1 MNQVLEFAKKRR
13 TRYGLTDK
21 ILLSEMDLLD
31 IISQSV
37 KYTPSPFNC
46 QGGRI
51 VVLLGEKSRL
61 FWNIVLEKLRSVVPE
76 SHFPATKE
84 KIESFAS
91 GYGTILFYE
100 DMSAVEE
107 LQQKFPAYK
116 DNFLLW
122 AYQSNAML
130 EFLVWTALAEEGI
143 GASLQHYNPLVDTEI
158 QTTFGIPSNWK
169 LLAQMPFGIP
179 FSEPEEK
186 TFLPLSERIKV
197 FK

>member
-1 MNQVLEFAKKRR
+1 M
-13 TRYGLTDK
+13 
-21 ILLSEMDLLD
+21 
-31 IISQSV
+31 
-37 KYTPSPFNC
+37 
-46 QGGRI
+46 
-51 VVLLGEKSRL
+51 LLGEKSRL
-61 FWNIVLEKLRSVVPE
+61 FWNIVLEKLRSMVPE

-100 DMSAVEE
+100 DMSTVEE

>member
-46 QGGRI
+46 QGGRS

-100 DMSAVEE
+100 DMSVVEE

-179 FSEPEEK
+179 FSDPEEK